1 MRPDYYY
8 FAKLIENHDERVK
21 DLFLERF
28 PELRKMKPNPYN
40 WPIIKKY
47 NYRIWRKVARRVYN
61 LISAVIDILIEKKSV
76 GFYPDFVDVKDVID
90 P

>member
-8 FAKLIENHDERVK
+8 LAELIENHDEKRVR
-21 DLFLERF
+21 DFFLERF
-28 PELRKMKPNPYN
+28 PELRKMKPNPHN

-61 LISAVIDILIEKKSV
+61 LVSAVTDILIEKKFI
-76 GFYPDFVDVKDVID
+76 GFYSD
-90 P
+90 